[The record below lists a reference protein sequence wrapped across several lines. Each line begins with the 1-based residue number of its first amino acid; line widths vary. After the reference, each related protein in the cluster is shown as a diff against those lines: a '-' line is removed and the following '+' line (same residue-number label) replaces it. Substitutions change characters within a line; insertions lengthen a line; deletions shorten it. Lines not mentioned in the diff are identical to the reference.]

1 MAAGTDGMFF
11 LKFSPLS
18 CWNSHLNYAT
28 AWVESVSS
36 RLGTLH
42 EAAKI
47 RTVEDAFHCISQIE
61 LLLLLSLLLLLRLQ
75 EELLLSFSILA
86 LCKFTEILRFNEK
99 TKVHGGNVVLH
110 F

>member
-1 MAAGTDGMFF
+1 MAAGTVCFF
-11 LKFSPLS
+11 KFSPLS
-18 CWNSHLNYAT
+18 SWNSHLNYAT

-47 RTVEDAFHCISQIE
+47 RSVEDAFHCISQIE
-61 LLLLLSLLLLLRLQ
+61 LLLLSLLRLQ
-75 EELLLSFSILA
+75 KDLLFTFSILA

-99 TKVHGGNVVLH
+99 LNGAWW
-110 F
+110 